1 MKVYVAEEA
10 GFCFGVRRA
19 LDILEELH
27 EEKHEIQTY
36 GELIHNRT
44 VVEKLTTQGIH
55 SIDSLSQIE
64 PGKKL
69 VIRTHGIPVDTE
81 ESLKR
86 EPVDLVDATCPLV
99 KKLHR
104 IAAKVRENDK
114 DVQFIIVGDPSHPE
128 IIAAA
133 SYAPGV
139 VIIASEEEAMG
150 LPYNKEMAVMAQ
162 TTFDSEC
169 FQSIVSILKEK
180 SGNLKVYET
189 ICNATIVRQEAVK
202 RLAPFVDFM
211 VVIGGNNSSNTKKLF
226 NIALERNKNT
236 FHLESYDDLN
246 SNRSNLLSRVQHFQS
261 VGITAGASTPPEDI
275 QKIKTFF
282 YNINSNRVKEINHGR
297 SKRNAEH

>member
-19 LDILEELH
+19 LDILAELH
-27 EEKHEIQTY
+27 EKKHEIHTY

-44 VVEKLTTQGIH
+44 VVENLAQKGIH
-55 SIDSLSQIE
+55 SIDSLSQVD
-64 PGKKL
+64 PQKTL
-69 VIRTHGIPVDTE
+69 VIRTHGIPVETE
-81 ESLKR
+81 TYLKDESI
-86 EPVDLVDATCPLV
+86 DLVDATCPLV

-104 IAAKVRENDK
+104 IAANISDSNEK
-114 DVQFIIVGDPSHPE
+114 DQFVIVGDANHPE

-139 VIIASEEEAMG
+139 VIIASEEEAHQ
-150 LPYNKEMAVMAQ
+150 LPYSEKMSVMAQ
-162 TTFDSEC
+162 TTFDSDY

-180 SGNLKVYET
+180 TGTLKVYET

-202 RLAPFVDFM
+202 KLAPIVDFM
-211 VVIGGNNSSNTKKLF
+211 VVVGGKNSSNTKKLF
-226 NIALERNKNT
+226 NIALERNPHT
-236 FHLESYDDLN
+236 FHVESYDDLN
-246 SNRSNLLSRVQHFQS
+246 SNRSSLLSRVGHFQS